1 MPKYS
6 GETIDQAIE
15 SGLKSLNISK
25 EQANIEIV
33 EEGKRGF
40 LGFGKRLAEVSITA
54 KEQPKEVQTSNESQ
68 EQVTPTKTAETIEEP
83 KAVVEAK
90 GDNKNTEKTDL
101 SDDEAIEQLAIYL
114 TEVTKELNAPALV
127 KVKRQDQFIT
137 FNLETD
143 KKGLLIGKHGKILN
157 ALQYLA
163 QVYIHRI
170 AKNRLSVMVNVGD
183 YRERREEI
191 LRRLAKRTAREVRET
206 GQAVFLEPMPA
217 FERKQVHAILAEE
230 EDIST
235 HSEGNEPH
243 RYLVVELK

>member
-40 LGFGKRLAEVSITA
+40 LGFGKRLAEVSITV

-68 EQVTPTKTAETIEEP
+68 EQVTPIKNAETIEEP

-90 GDNKNTEKTDL
+90 SDNKNTEKTDL